1 MKCDMRAVFASLA
14 LILASCQGAGLDSGG
29 MGGSMEPPVSQPG
42 SMNGGGIGGFNNG
55 NGSSGQMAG
64 PNVGANGQEEL
75 TNPGATLA
83 PNQAQYPISQGPT
96 GMKCPQVL
104 SYTQPFNCNVAFNIP
119 TPSPAPSG
127 SAAAKSTPV
136 PTASPTPTP
145 QPSASSDDDS
155 SDDSDDTPA
164 PTSSPGG
171 TMTMEMEALPK
182 DVPSMTNPNPMLMHI
197 TPLVGVRLQS
207 NLDFIL
213 NGNALVQFMLPQ
225 VQYTGRVF
233 TLQLYNESSLR
244 GKRID
249 QLIATYSNYTS
260 PSSNEVQFQ
269 FTTPKVTVRHTQIWL
284 LAMYGSQM
292 PPGSTP
298 TPSPTPSASTSASP
312 SPSTSP

>member
-1 MKCDMRAVFASLA
+1 MKCDMRAVFAASA
-14 LILASCQGAGLDSGG
+14 LILASCQGAGLDSGMGG
-29 MGGSMEPPVSQPG
+29 MGGMEPPVSQPG
-42 SMNGGGIGGFNNG
+42 SMNGSGIGGFNNG
-55 NGSSGQMAG
+55 QNGQNGQMAG
-64 PNVGANGQEEL
+64 PNVGTNGQEEL

-83 PNQAQYPISQGPT
+83 PNQAQYAISQGPT

-104 SYTQPFNCNVAFNIP
+104 QYTQPYNCNVAFNIP

-127 SAAAKSTPV
+127 AAKSTAA

-145 QPSASSDDDS
+145 QPTASSDDD

-171 TMTMEMEALPK
+171 TMTLEMEPLPK
-182 DVPSMTNPNPMLMHI
+182 DVPSMTNPNPMFMHI
-197 TPLVGVRLQS
+197 TPLVGIRLQS

-213 NGNALVQFMLPQ
+213 NGQALVQYTLPQ

-244 GKRID
+244 GKRTD
-249 QLIATYSNYTS
+249 QLIATYSKFTT
-260 PSSNEVQFQ
+260 PSANQVQFQ

-284 LAMYGSQM
+284 LAMYGAQL

-298 TPSPTPSASTSASP
+298 TPSPTPAPSGSP
-312 SPSTSP
+312 SPSASP

>member
-1 MKCDMRAVFASLA
+1 MKCDMRAVFAALA
-14 LILASCQGAGLDSGG
+14 LILASCQGASLDSG
-29 MGGSMEPPVSQPG
+29 MGGGGMEPPVSQPG
-42 SMNGGGIGGFNNG
+42 SMNGGGMGGFGNNNNNG
-55 NGSSGQMAG
+55 TNGQMAG
-64 PNVGANGQEEL
+64 PNVGTNGQEEL

-104 SYTQPFNCNVAFNIP
+104 QYTQPYNCSVAFNIP

-127 SAAAKSTPV
+127 SAGAKSTPA
-136 PTASPTPTP
+136 PTPSPTPTP
-145 QPSASSDDDS
+145 QPSASSDSDD

-171 TMTMEMEALPK
+171 TMTMEVEPLPK
-182 DVPSMTNPNPMLMHI
+182 DVPSMTNPNPMFMHI

-207 NLDFIL
+207 NLDFVL
-213 NGNALVQFMLPQ
+213 NGQALVQYTLPP
-225 VQYTGRVF
+225 VQFVGRVF

-244 GKRID
+244 GKRAD
-249 QLIATYSNYTS
+249 QLIATYSKWTS
-260 PSSNEVQFQ
+260 PSSNMVQFE
-269 FTTPKVTVRHTQIWL
+269 FTTPRVTVRHTQIWL
-284 LAMYGSQM
+284 LAMYGAQL

-298 TPSPTPSASTSASP
+298 TPSPTPSASASP